1 MICMYV
7 SSLGNL
13 RRILSRGAVAKV
25 ILYGSA
31 VEELL
36 PCCFFVQKENLL
48 SVTDLVLSVWLE
60 IGFAIAGNFF
70 TRDLLIE
77 IRLGISK
84 ISQKPL
90 SVSPV
95 FLDFYP

>member
-1 MICMYV
+1 MLCSRMIRPSVLICMYV

-36 PCCFFVQKENLL
+36 PCCFFVQKK
-48 SVTDLVLSVWLE
+48 T
-60 IGFAIAGNFF
+60 FF
-70 TRDLLIE
+70 PSLI
-77 IRLGISK
+77 LCYQYGWK
-84 ISQKPL
+84 
-90 SVSPV
+90 
-95 FLDFYP
+95 